1 VKDKVLILFL
11 KIPKGHLPFALT
23 PSFLTMFLCICF
35 LICLRMQVA
44 SSAKGVPSTGGLGG
58 GFEICVN

>member
-1 VKDKVLILFL
+1 MKDSFNTYL
-11 KIPKGHLPFALT
+11 KTPKGHLSFALT
-23 PSFLTMFLCICF
+23 SSFLTMFLCICF

-44 SSAKGVPSTGGLGG
+44 SSAKGDPWCGGLGG